1 MRRLN
6 IKKSAKVLALT
17 SIVSLILIGCG
28 GNGGNSD
35 IEISHGPLDDFTKEY
50 RCNMEDATI
59 INAGELVRPLVKD
72 TKLKIWHYQNSEEY
86 ACVLKGQAVVRRK

>member
-1 MRRLN
+1 MRRLEM
-6 IKKSAKVLALT
+6 KKSVKVLALA
-17 SIVSLILIGCG
+17 SIVSLILIGCSG
-28 GNGGNSD
+28 GKKSE
-35 IEISHGPLDDFTKEY
+35 IEISHGPLDNFTKEY

-59 INAGELVRPLVKD
+59 INAGELVRPLLKD

>member
-1 MRRLN
+1 MRRLEM
-6 IKKSAKVLALT
+6 KKSAKVLALA

-28 GNGGNSD
+28 GSKSE

-50 RCNMEDATI
+50 RCNIEDATI
-59 INAGELVRPLVKD
+59 INAGELVRPLLKD